1 MSKKK
6 ALDPTGGSTNEQPS
20 AEVLKIPQTEYL
32 LSLTANHDK
41 FKDQLGKAYV
51 RFKTKG
57 HFEIHP
63 LRSEAYKNYLIHELY
78 LVHKDKIDRGAVE
91 RVITII
97 DSEIISTDV
106 IHELYIRVER
116 SEDGRIIAATP
127 LGASN
132 CFARSTKNTSIV
144 LFE

>member
-6 ALDPTGGSTNEQPS
+6 ALNPTGSSIIGQPS

-32 LSLTANHDK
+32 LSLTAKHDK

-78 LVHKDKIDRGAVE
+78 LVHKDKINRGAVE
-91 RVITII
+91 SVITII

-106 IHELYIRVER
+106 VHELHIRVAKQDN
-116 SEDGRIIAATP
+116 SQGI
-127 LGASN
+127 
-132 CFARSTKNTSIV
+132 F
-144 LFE
+144 